1 MEKIKDLKLKKEIF
15 GIEPNDC
22 VLTDAINTARC
33 GLRQGTYSTKT
44 RSEVSGGG
52 RKPWRQKGTGRAR
65 QGSIRATQW
74 KGGGLALGPKPRD
87 YSIKMNRKERRL
99 ALLSA
104 LSYKNKEKAIVV
116 VDKLDLAGNKT
127 KDMLNAL
134 KSLELTEKKVLVI
147 MDELTEQVILA
158 SRNLQNV
165 LLMEPVELNVLDIV
179 NADVLLF
186 NKQAISDVEEAL
198 K

>member
-15 GIEPNDC
+15 GIEPNDS

-74 KGGGLALGPKPRD
+74 RGGGIALGPKPRD

-116 VDKLDLAGNKT
+116 VDNIDLAGSKT

-134 KSLELTEKKVLVI
+134 KNLELTEKKVLVI
-147 MDELTEQVILA
+147 MDELTENVILA
-158 SRNLQNV
+158 SRNLANV
-165 LLMEPVELNVLDIV
+165 LLMEPAEINVLDIL
-179 NADVLLF
+179 NADVLLMD
-186 NKQAISDVEEAL
+186 KQALTDVEEAL

>member
-74 KGGGLALGPKPRD
+74 RGGGIALGPKPRD

-116 VDKLDLAGNKT
+116 VDKIDLAGNKT

-134 KSLELTEKKVLVI
+134 KSLELDEKKVLVI
-147 MDELTEQVILA
+147 MDELTENVILA
-158 SRNLQNV
+158 SRNLANV
-165 LLMEPVELNVLDIV
+165 LLMEPAEINVLDIL
-179 NADVLLF
+179 NADVLLLD
-186 NKQAISDVEEAL
+186 KQALTDVEEAL